1 MGIGRVGRGVG
12 RNDVNTVYLREVCLT
27 LLQPGS
33 RQRCWTPCQV
43 VKWFFSV
50 VLSQSFLMTFTK
62 ENRDEDRLMV
72 GSIRSLGYL
81 VPLHL
86 DPGVPFL
93 LKGPWLLLSSHPLL
107 QSWWLQ
113 RQKRTHPDSQRKGK
127 LIMGFTRKCP
137 SYAYT
142 LSLPCAR
149 ITHSTGLKKV

>member
-1 MGIGRVGRGVG
+1 MGIGRVGWGMG

-81 VPLHL
+81 LPLHL

-93 LKGPWLLLSSHPLL
+93 LKKAPGFSSALTHSSSHGDCRDRRELIL
-107 QSWWLQ
+107 ILRGKESLSWASQ
-113 RQKRTHPDSQRKGK
+113 GSVHPM
-127 LIMGFTRKCP
+127 LIHYLYPVLG
-137 SYAYT
+137 
-142 LSLPCAR
+142 
-149 ITHSTGLKKV
+149 